1 MKWGGIVL
9 LLGAGTALGFYK
21 AYGFQKRTSD
31 IIMLQN
37 AFRLLET
44 EIFYTLT
51 PVPVAMEVLE
61 QKLPQ
66 PIQQFF
72 HQVWLAMEE
81 EQLPVY
87 RAWER
92 GVAFLEQST
101 FCGAAERGAVRSFG
115 LSLGEGDL
123 PAQQKNFQL
132 LQQRL
137 QYALEEAEQQ
147 RYQQGRLWQ
156 YMGFCVSAAVAI
168 LLC

>member
-87 RAWER
+87 RAWDR
-92 GVAFLEQST
+92 GVAFL
-101 FCGAAERGAVRSFG
+101 
-115 LSLGEGDL
+115 
-123 PAQQKNFQL
+123 QQ
-132 LQQRL
+132 
-137 QYALEEAEQQ
+137 
-147 RYQQGRLWQ
+147 
-156 YMGFCVSAAVAI
+156 
-168 LLC
+168 